1 MNEFEKI
8 AKDVAHVIA
17 WPFENTVKFVS
28 ILDEAIKDEPPVKA
42 AIVGLVAAAE
52 RAITDTAT
60 AAASKGVNIPADVE
74 AVTDAESFF
83 VYFKNSFLPVIESA
97 YKSLAADAII
107 V

>member
-8 AKDVAHVIA
+8 AKDTLHVIE

-28 ILDEAIKDEPPVKA
+28 LVDETIKDEPPVKA

-60 AAASKGVNIPADVE
+60 AAASKGANVPADIL

-83 VYFKNSFLPVIESA
+83 AYFKNSFLPVVESA
-97 YKSLAADAII
+97 YKSLTADTK
-107 V
+107 